1 MSGSVLGMDTIA
13 LTAIV
18 GMGIATYAT
27 RAGGFWLM
35 SHVTLSRR
43 LERFLQQSAG
53 GVLIAIVVAAAMK
66 GDAAMWA
73 GLAAIIGVMLATGR
87 QMTALVGGAAIAIGL
102 RHLMGG

>member
-1 MSGSVLGMDTIA
+1 MDTAA
-13 LTAIV
+13 LVAII
-18 GMGIATYAT
+18 GMGLATYAT

-35 SHVTLSRR
+35 SHVTFSRR

-73 GLAAIIGVMLATGR
+73 GLAE
-87 QMTALVGGAAIAIGL
+87 
-102 RHLMGG
+102 

>member
-1 MSGSVLGMDTIA
+1 MSASLFGMDA
-13 LTAIV
+13 AVLTAIV
-18 GMGIATYAT
+18 GMGLATYAT

-66 GDAAMWA
+66 GDVGMWA
-73 GLAAIIGVMLATGR
+73 GLAAIIGVMLALNR
-87 QMTALVGGAAIAIGL
+87 QMLALVIGVAIAIGV
-102 RHLMGG
+102 RHVLGG

>member
-1 MSGSVLGMDTIA
+1 MSAQVFKMDALVLLALLGMA
-13 LTAIV
+13 V
-18 GMGIATYAT
+18 ATYAT

-43 LERFLQQSAG
+43 LERFLRHSAG

-73 GLAAIIGVMLATGR
+73 GLAVIVALMLALHRSMLAIT
-87 QMTALVGGAAIAIGL
+87 LGAAVAIAVRTLG
-102 RHLMGG
+102 

>member
-1 MSGSVLGMDTIA
+1 MSTSLLGMDTPA
-13 LTAIV
+13 LAAII

-73 GLAAIIGVMLATGR
+73 GLAVIVVAMVALRRAMLAISVG
-87 QMTALVGGAAIAIGL
+87 TAVAIAMRALG
-102 RHLMGG
+102 